1 VPIAH
6 IHTTVE
12 LSTRATEIPMMKNRI
27 QSIRALS
34 ETAALPARNADHQP
48 RERGKVVHDSRG
60 TAIYDWDVTTGV
72 LAVSKSV
79 DLLQMLENPS
89 LELEGSCPQGPE
101 WSGDPYNR
109 R

>member
-1 VPIAH
+1 M
-6 IHTTVE
+6 T
-12 LSTRATEIPMMKNRI
+12 KNRI

-34 ETAALPARNADHQP
+34 ETPALPSVRDLDSEQP
-48 RERGKVVHDSRG
+48 RERGKVKHDARG
-60 TAIYDWDVTTGV
+60 TAVWDWDVATGV
-72 LAVSKSV
+72 LAATKSV

-89 LELEGSCPQGPE
+89 LELEGNCAQAPE